1 MKFAL
6 LLGGFL
12 GFVAIFATALS
23 VGKNPSRA
31 LLEAS
36 IGSAIAGLLFRWWG
50 MIWIRN
56 VKQMLMEKQ
65 QAAIAA
71 MAEAEERKKRDA
83 KEMAS

>member
-12 GFVAIFATALS
+12 GFVAIFATALA

-36 IGSAIAGLLFRWWG
+36 MGSAIAGLLFRWWG